1 MKRYACTLTLALA
14 LGATS
19 VAAADPEL
27 KTDDDKTFY
36 ALGLVI
42 SKQLAAFKLTPAELE
57 ILKSGLTDGVLK
69 RPEKCKLDEFGPKI
83 QTLGQSRMTSGLAD
97 EKKKGKDYLAKIA
110 EKPGIKK
117 TGTGLLIETIK
128 EGTGPSPKLEDNVK
142 VNYRGT
148 LIDGTF
154 FDGTEKYGEPSTFK
168 LSKTGLIGCWNE
180 ALTFMK
186 VGGKA
191 KVYCPPDLAYGDR
204 PNGEIPAGATLLFD
218 LELLEIV
225 K

>member
-1 MKRYACTLTLALA
+1 MKRFVPVLLLAAFACS
-14 LGATS
+14 GAP
-19 VAAADPEL
+19 VAADPEL
-27 KTDDDKTFY
+27 KTEDDKTLY

-42 SKQLAAFKLTPAELE
+42 SKQLAAFKLTPAELAV
-57 ILKSGLTDGVLK
+57 LQSGMADGTQGKTPKVS
-69 RPEKCKLDEFGPKI
+69 LDEYGPKI
-83 QTLGQSRMTSGLAD
+83 QALGQQRMSAGAAE
-97 EKKKGKDYLAKIA
+97 EKKKGKEYLAKIG

-117 TGTGLLIETIK
+117 IGTGLLIETVT
-128 EGTGPSPKLEDNVK
+128 EGTGASPKPEDNVK

-168 LSKTGLIGCWNE
+168 MSTGLIKCWNE
-180 ALTFMK
+180 ALTYMK

-191 KVYCPPDLAYGDR
+191 KVYCPPELAYGDR
-204 PNGEIPAGATLLFD
+204 ANGAIPAGATLVFD